1 MNWLGWGK
9 KDNKG
14 SAPEPKEEAE
24 APAQHQSAKHAA
36 HHHVPDP
43 SPPRYDRE
51 EEEPAYSPP
60 NL

>member
-36 HHHVPDP
+36 HHVPDP